1 MKKITSFIFC
11 AVLLGA
17 GCTNPEQDQKI
28 KSFWMQ
34 QYLNVMMKVSS
45 MSSGNPADAM
55 SNLSAD
61 RAQKLEQLTA
71 LLQASLNKANP
82 PEQTPVEVAQPVEE
96 KPAPVPAP
104 VKKKAAKAAALP
116 QVLEVT
122 MDEAFLPG
130 KASVKERTLMKE
142 AFDEV
147 QLDNQEIL
155 QDIQTTFGED
165 VKVKAF
171 LITTRTETELK
182 KAAAEAS
189 NFKGYLKRQKQI
201 VDKQKTALQQLMQQ
215 NAGSIKP
222 LKQYK

>member
-11 AVLLGA
+11 TVLLGA

-28 KSFWMQ
+28 KAFWMQ

-45 MSSGNPADAM
+45 MSSGTPEGAM
-55 SNLSAD
+55 SNPNAD
-61 RAQKLEQLTA
+61 RTQKLEQLTA
-71 LLQASLNKANP
+71 LLQASLNKANQT
-82 PEQTPVEVAQPVEE
+82 EQAPVEVAQPVEE
-96 KPAPVPAP
+96 KPAPAP
-104 VKKKAAKAAALP
+104 VKKKVAKAAALP

-122 MDEAFLPG
+122 MDEAVLPG
-130 KASVKERTLMKE
+130 KASIKERTLMKE

-171 LITTRTETELK
+171 LITTRTETDLK
-182 KAAAEAS
+182 KAAAEAA
-189 NFKGYLKRQKQI
+189 NFKEYSKRQKQI